1 MKKLVLFLFMF
12 SLLASCE
19 KKDSANNIVVI
30 VKYKTQQ
37 NKSVDA
43 ITGLKAL
50 IDKVK
55 NEDHFVSL
63 RIHVDQNDNSNIL
76 LYEEWDDELYY
87 KNQHM
92 KTEHLQKFIADSQ
105 TFLAGPPEI
114 TFWKMNAVYK

>member
-1 MKKLVLFLFMF
+1 MKRLVLFLFMF
-12 SLLASCE
+12 SLLTSCE
-19 KKDSANNIVVI
+19 KKDSANNVVVI

-55 NEDHFVSL
+55 KEDHFVSL
-63 RIHVDQNDNSNIL
+63 RVHVDQNDNSNIL

-92 KTEHLQKFIADSQ
+92 KTEHLQKFIADSKA
-105 TFLAGPPEI
+105 FLAAPPEI
-114 TFWKMNAVYK
+114 TFWKVNAAY